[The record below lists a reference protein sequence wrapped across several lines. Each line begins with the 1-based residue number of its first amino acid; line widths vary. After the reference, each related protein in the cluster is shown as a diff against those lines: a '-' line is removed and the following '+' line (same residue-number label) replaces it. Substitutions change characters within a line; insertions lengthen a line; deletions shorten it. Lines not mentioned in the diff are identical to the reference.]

1 MTTIEINAIETDQPA
16 TTTTAQGA
24 KFKLEMMLLML
35 SAGRD
40 DEAQQLLQQTFDKL
54 NQLIET
60 GH

>member
-1 MTTIEINAIETDQPA
+1 MEIEFTAVETDQPA

-35 SAGRD
+35 SAGRN

-54 NQLIET
+54 NQLIND

>member
-1 MTTIEINAIETDQPA
+1 MEIEFTAVETDQPA

-35 SAGRD
+35 SSGRN

-54 NQLIET
+54 DQLIND